1 MVKLEYIFIAFFT
14 SVVIYAQNL
23 DDDCESWRKQMKTI
37 SSSEDLFK
45 LNNLMIHKVNAICKA
60 EIYMASAHMYQQ
72 LGKKDSA
79 LYSYDK
85 SIELAKKE
93 NAEEILSGGYTGKA
107 YLWIE
112 EYNDEKESLKWLEK
126 AKRILDKNENSRIW
140 GSYYISNIKIAVKKS
155 DYHLALK
162 YNDSFISTLN
172 RVNNKQGIASRYMQ
186 KGLLYFNLSN
196 YQKAAENLLYAIEL
210 KEKENN
216 NLDIEN
222 MYFHL
227 GHSYLKWGEYK
238 TAEKYFRKSIPI
250 SKAKSDTNIL
260 LSSYSKLIRCY
271 QELGE
276 DEKALS
282 IIDSTFTLSKKK
294 NNEIKIAEV
303 LIEKGRLFYKNFDRY
318 TKAEK
323 YFKEAYDIAIRNDV
337 ALTLYESIEGLMDIY
352 INQKDFEKIK
362 PYIKVFVDVT
372 ERISIMAYEQ
382 QMHKIFSEY
391 YEQTN
396 NSFLAIKHLRKYY
409 SIKDSISNQQ
419 VQTKV
424 VDLEKKYD
432 TKKKELAIVTLNQQK
447 KEQEQIAKQAKAQQ
461 YLYLLVAIFLLLLL
475 GIGAW
480 AFRKLKKQQEELIS
494 VNQVKNRLFS
504 IIAHDLRGMI
514 IPFQRS
520 GKILKYHIE
529 KGNNEKTIDLS
540 RALEQNSESLSN
552 MLDNLLNW
560 SLEQMNGY
568 KMTPQTISIKKELTE
583 IITSYK
589 QQAIYKNTNI
599 ELKYGKDFSVN
610 FDKGAFHVI
619 FRNLIGNA
627 LKYTEEGNIRIEF
640 KNENEEFLCSVIDTG
655 VGMSSEQL
663 ENIFNLEEKKSTIGT
678 QGEKGTGLGLNL
690 IYRFIKMNE
699 GNISVSSEKRIGT
712 RFDLNLPI
720 RNYKFYKKTDS
731 KALSA

>member
-1 MVKLEYIFIAFFT
+1 
-14 SVVIYAQNL
+14 
-23 DDDCESWRKQMKTI
+23 MKTI
-37 SSSEDLFK
+37 SSSEDLFR
-45 LNNLMIHKVNAICKA
+45 LNNLMIHKVNTICKA

-112 EYNDEKESLKWLEK
+112 EYNDEKESLEWLEK
-126 AKRILDKNENSRIW
+126 AKKILDKNENSRIW

-162 YNDSFISTLN
+162 YNDSFINSLS
-172 RVNNKQGIASRYMQ
+172 RVNNKQGVASRYMQ

-216 NLDIEN
+216 KLDIEN

-250 SKAKSDTNIL
+250 SKVKSDTNIL
-260 LSSYSKLIRCY
+260 LSSYLKLIRCY
-271 QELGE
+271 QESGE
-276 DEKALS
+276 NEKALRM
-282 IIDSTFTLSKKK
+282 IDSTFTLSKD
-294 NNEIKIAEV
+294 NNDEIKIAEV
-303 LIEKGRLFYKNFDRY
+303 LIEKGRLFCKNFDRY

-323 YFKEAYDIAIRNDV
+323 YFKEAYDIAKRNDD
-337 ALTLYESIEGLMDIY
+337 AITLYESIEGLIDIY
-352 INQKDFEKIK
+352 INQKDFEKIQS
-362 PYIKVFVDVT
+362 YIKVFTNVT
-372 ERISIMAYEQ
+372 KRISIMAYEQ
-382 QMHKIFSEY
+382 QMHKVFSEY

-396 NSFLAIKHLRKYY
+396 NSFLAIKHLKKYH
-409 SIKDSISNQQ
+409 SIRDSISNQQ

-432 TKKKELAIVTLNQQK
+432 TKKKELTIATLNKEKDEQK
-447 KEQEQIAKQAKAQQ
+447 HITKQAQAQQ
-461 YLYLLVAIFLLLLL
+461 NLYLLITSFLLLPL

-480 AFRKLKKQQEELIS
+480 AFRKLRKQQKELVS
-494 VNQVKNRLFS
+494 TNQVKNRLFS

-529 KGNNEKTIDLS
+529 KGNHQKTIELS
-540 RALEQNSESLSN
+540 QALEQNSESLSN

-568 KMTPQTISIKKELTE
+568 KMNSQTISVNKELTE
-583 IITSYK
+583 IISSYH
-589 QQAIYKNTNI
+589 QQAIYKKTNI
-599 ELKYGKDFSVN
+599 ELKYKKDFSVN

-640 KNENEEFLCSVIDTG
+640 KNENDTFLCSVIDTG
-655 VGMSSEQL
+655 VGMSKSKL
-663 ENIFNLEEKKSTIGT
+663 ENLFNLEEQKSTIGT

-690 IYRFIKMNE
+690 VYRFIKMHK
-699 GNISVSSEKRIGT
+699 GTISVSSEKRIGT
-712 RFDLNLPI
+712 RFDLNFPLI
-720 RNYKFYKKTDS
+720 KYKLYEKTDNT
-731 KALSA
+731 AISA